1 MGVGVDPGPEALA
14 LGVLGFGE
22 AGSTIASGLASDGLE
37 GIRVWQRLPGSDA
50 VREAGRQA
58 GLSVTDNLEDV
69 VGASDL
75 LVSLVAPE
83 AALEVAQQAAPWVR
97 GKYYLDLNTVTPGT
111 TMRIDEAVSEHG
123 GRFVGG
129 AIMGPLK
136 AEQHHV
142 TILISGPHARR
153 VEAILKEW
161 ADGVRAIG
169 NRVDLASSVKM
180 IRSVYTK
187 GLEAAVVEMMIAA
200 HLVGCTHEVLGST
213 EDLLEL
219 DPFKLRFR
227 AMAAEIVREQVP
239 HAARRAREMEQVVAT
254 LEELGVRPMTATSSL
269 QRLRQ
274 TAHGLGP
281 LSLDEAYDAEDVLE
295 ALSSRESAN

>member
-1 MGVGVDPGPEALA
+1 MGVEVDPRPEALA

-22 AGSTIASGLASDGLE
+22 AGSTIASGLASDGLG
-37 GIRVWQRLPGSDA
+37 GIRVWKRSPCSDA

-83 AALEVAQQAAPWVR
+83 AALEVAQRAAPWIR

-111 TMRIDEAVSEHG
+111 TMRIDESVAEHG

-136 AEQHHV
+136 VEQHHV
-142 TILISGPHARR
+142 TTLISGPHARR

-161 ADGVRAIG
+161 AHGVRAIG
-169 NRVDLASSVKM
+169 SRVDLASSVKM

-187 GLEAAVVEMMIAA
+187 GLESAAVEMMIAA
-200 HLVGCTHEVLGST
+200 HLVGCTHEVLEST

-219 DPFKLRFR
+219 EPFKLPFP
-227 AMAAEIVREQVP
+227 AMAAEIVREMVP

-274 TAHGLGP
+274 AAHGLGP
-281 LSLDEAYDAEDVLE
+281 LSWDPTYDAEDVLE

>member
-1 MGVGVDPGPEALA
+1 MGVGADPGPEALA

-22 AGSTIASGLASDGLE
+22 AGSTIASGLASEGL
-37 GIRVWQRLPGSDA
+37 GGVRVWQRPPCSDA
-50 VREAGRQA
+50 VREAGRHA

-69 VGASDL
+69 VRASDL

-83 AALEVAQQAAPWVR
+83 GALEVAQQAAPWIR
-97 GKYYLDLNTVTPGT
+97 GKYYVDLNTVTPGT
-111 TMRIDEAVSEHG
+111 AMRIAEAVSEHG

-142 TILISGPHARR
+142 TILLSGPHARR

-187 GLEAAVVEMMIAA
+187 GLEAAVVEMMMAA
-200 HLVGCTHEVLGST
+200 HLMDCTHEVLGST

-219 DPFKLRFR
+219 DPFKLPFG
-227 AMAAEIVREQVP
+227 AMAAAIVREQVP

-274 TAHGLGP
+274 TARGLGP

-295 ALSSRESAN
+295 ALSSRESAI